1 MSTATELTS
10 EQVAAFQVAAWRR
23 HEREQKELML
33 REERAWMLARR
44 TAALVREQ
52 FDARRV
58 ALFGSLVHEGCFTQ
72 WSDVDIAVW
81 GIRAE
86 DTLRAIGAAMDLDG
100 EIEVNLVD
108 AATCSASILAT
119 IEQEG
124 VGL

>member
-10 EQVAAFQVAAWRR
+10 EQVTAYRVAAWRR

-33 REERAWMLARR
+33 REERAWMLAHR

-52 FDARRV
+52 FDAQRV

-100 EIEVNLVD
+100 KIEVNLVD
-108 AATCSASILAT
+108 AATCSISLLAT

-124 VGL
+124 IGL

>member
-10 EQVAAFQVAAWRR
+10 EQVAAFRVAAWRR

-33 REERAWMLARR
+33 REERAWMLAHR

-52 FDARRV
+52 FDAQRV

-100 EIEVNLVD
+100 KIEVNLVD
-108 AATCSASILAT
+108 AATCSISLLAT

-124 VGL
+124 IGL

>member
-10 EQVAAFQVAAWRR
+10 EQVAVYRAAALHR
-23 HEREQKELML
+23 HEREQRELML

-44 TAALVREQ
+44 AAALVREQ

-58 ALFGSLVHEGCFTQ
+58 ALFGSLVHEGCFTP

-81 GIRAE
+81 GIHAE

-108 AATCSASILAT
+108 AATCSASLLAT